1 MHRLK
6 TSFKQRIYS
15 QVLLL
20 LCMSLFIVHRCCFLM
35 PAEGFIAKDL
45 QILISLMGILFS
57 SIMFE
62 QYT

>member
-1 MHRLK
+1 
-6 TSFKQRIYS
+6 
-15 QVLLL
+15 
-20 LCMSLFIVHRCCFLM
+20 M

-62 QYT
+62 QYTWLFKDSVLHMLIWYYCEQ